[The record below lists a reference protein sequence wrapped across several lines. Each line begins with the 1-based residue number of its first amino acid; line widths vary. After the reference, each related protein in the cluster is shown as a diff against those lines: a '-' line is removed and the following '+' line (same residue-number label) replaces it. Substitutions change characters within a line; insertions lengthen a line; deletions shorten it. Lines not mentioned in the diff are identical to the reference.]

1 MSKIVYSSSNMLNYT
16 ESHIKNCIDSMQK
29 AIANSQ
35 DIIEPSSYEDME
47 YLKSLSSKIK
57 EESDRLNKLNNWL
70 DDNNSKYGIIVRDI
84 VNNIKNIDIIV
95 INKRIG
101 YISHK

>member
-1 MSKIVYSSSNMLNYT
+1 MSKIVYSSSYMLNYT

-29 AIANSQ
+29 TIANSQ

-84 VNNIKNIDIIV
+84 VNNIKNIDTIV